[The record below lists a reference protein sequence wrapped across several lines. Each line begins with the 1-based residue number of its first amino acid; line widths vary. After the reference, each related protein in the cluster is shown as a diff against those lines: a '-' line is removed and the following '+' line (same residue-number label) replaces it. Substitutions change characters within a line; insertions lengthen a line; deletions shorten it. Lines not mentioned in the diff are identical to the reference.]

1 MDSFNAALKD
11 NITFVRPAYFI
22 ISGFVGIPNIK
33 YYFVFLFF
41 VYSLSFI
48 GNVTVMTVLML
59 DHTLRSPK
67 HIAVFNL
74 ALTDLLSSS
83 ALVPKVIDTFLFNH
97 HFISYNNCLTYMFFC
112 FVLISM
118 QSLNLVALSIDR
130 LMAILYPLHY
140 QVKVT
145 HRFMLSVIA
154 FFWLFSVTETLTG
167 VSLITRVSF
176 CSSVVIKSY
185 YCDHGP
191 VYQLGCNDVTPNIA
205 IGLLATT
212 FILWMPLIFI
222 LFSYCCIIHA
232 LSKISTVQQRVKAFK
247 TCTGHISLVA
257 LFYLPVLFVYLLR
270 SKISINARI
279 IGLSLSSVIPPTLNP
294 IIYVFQTQEIKESL
308 KKLLKVREKSK
319 IRTKNEQT

>member
-1 MDSFNAALKD
+1 MDVFNAALKD
-11 NITFVRPAYFI
+11 NITFVRPAYFV

-48 GNVTVMTVLML
+48 GNVTVMTVIMM

-67 HIAVFNL
+67 HVAVFNL

-97 HFISYNNCLTYMFFC
+97 RYISYNNCLTYMFFC
-112 FVLISM
+112 LTLISM
-118 QSLNLVALSIDR
+118 QSLNLAVLSIDR

-154 FFWLFSVTETLTG
+154 FFWLFAVTVTLTAVG
-167 VSLITRVSF
+167 LLTRLSF
-176 CSSVVIKSY
+176 CTSVVIKSF

-191 VYQLGCNDVTPNIA
+191 VYRLGCNDVTPNRGIA
-205 IGLLATT
+205 GLAP
-212 FILWMPLIFI
+212 ILVVWIPLIFI
-222 LFSYCCIIHA
+222 LVSYCCIIRA
-232 LSKISTVQQRVKAFK
+232 LSKITTVQGRVKAFK
-247 TCTGHISLVA
+247 TCMGHISLIA
-257 LFYLPVLFVYLLR
+257 IYYIPVIFVFCFGSLMDA
-270 SKISINARI
+270 NTRI
-279 IGLSLSSVIPPTLNP
+279 ISLSLTNILIPMLNP
-294 IIYVFQTQEIKESL
+294 IVYVFQTQEIKVSL
-308 KKLLKVREKSK
+308 KKILKIKA
-319 IRTKNEQT
+319 

>member
-1 MDSFNAALKD
+1 MDFFNAALQD

-22 ISGFVGIPNIK
+22 LSGFFGIPNIK

-41 VYSLSFI
+41 AYSLSFV

-83 ALVPKVIDTFLFNH
+83 AFVPKVIDTFLFDH
-97 HFISYNNCLTYMFFC
+97 RYISYNNCLTYMFFC
-112 FVLISM
+112 FTLGSM

-154 FFWLFSVTETLTG
+154 IFWLYSVISILILVG
-167 VSLITRVSF
+167 LITRLSF
-176 CSSVVIKSY
+176 CSSVVIKSFF
-185 YCDHGP
+185 CDHGP
-191 VYQLGCNDVTPNIA
+191 VYRLGCNDVTPSRAMAGILPVA
-205 IGLLATT
+205 IIGIPLA
-212 FILWMPLIFI
+212 FIVA
-222 LFSYCCIIHA
+222 SYCCIIHA

-257 LFYLPVLFVYLLR
+257 LLYLPATIVYLFG
-270 SKISINARI
+270 SKIQLNARI
-279 IGLSLSSVIPPTLNP
+279 IGLSLSTIIPPTLNP

-308 KKLLKVREKSK
+308 KKFLIVK
-319 IRTKNEQT
+319 ICGYNLY

>member
-1 MDSFNAALKD
+1 MDFFNAALKD

-41 VYSLSFI
+41 AYSLSFI
-48 GNVTVMTVLML
+48 GNVTVMTVIMM

-67 HIAVFNL
+67 HVAVFNL

-97 HFISYNNCLTYMFFC
+97 RYISYNNCLTYMFFC
-112 FVLISM
+112 FTLISM
-118 QSLNLVALSIDR
+118 QSLNLAVLSIDR

-154 FFWLFSVTETLTG
+154 FFWLVAVTVTLTAVG
-167 VSLITRVSF
+167 LLTRLSF
-176 CSSVVIKSY
+176 CTSVVIKSF

-191 VYQLGCNDVTPNIA
+191 VYRLGCNDVTPNIG
-205 IGLLATT
+205 ISRLAP
-212 FILWMPLIFI
+212 ILVVWIPLIFI
-222 LFSYCCIIHA
+222 LVSYCCIIRA
-232 LSKISTVQQRVKAFK
+232 LSKITTVQGRVKAFK
-247 TCTGHISLVA
+247 TCMGHISLIA
-257 LFYLPVLFVYLLR
+257 IYYIPVIFVFCFGT
-270 SKISINARI
+270 SIDANTRI
-279 IGLSLSSVIPPTLNP
+279 ISLSLTNILIPMLNP
-294 IIYVFQTQEIKESL
+294 IVYVFQTQEMKESL
-308 KKLLKVREKSK
+308 KKLLKIKA
-319 IRTKNEQT
+319 